1 MTVDTTKYL
10 EFVDGVT
17 SEPSKDL
24 AQLLRRI
31 TELVR
36 LIHYDTVAC
45 NDEEQEFWNTIVRKL
60 RNHYDS

>member
-17 SEPSKDL
+17 SEPSKAL

-31 TELVR
+31 T
-36 LIHYDTVAC
+36 
-45 NDEEQEFWNTIVRKL
+45 
-60 RNHYDS
+60 